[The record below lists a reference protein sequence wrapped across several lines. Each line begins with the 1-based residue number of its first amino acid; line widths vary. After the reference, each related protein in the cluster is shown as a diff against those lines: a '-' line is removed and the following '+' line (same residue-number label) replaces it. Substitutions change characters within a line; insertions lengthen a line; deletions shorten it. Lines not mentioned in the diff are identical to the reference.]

1 MKYEKNILRG
11 LEFLKDAPAISDSH
25 TMVQNSR
32 YLDAPASGCWY
43 PRKKPG
49 DQIQKGEL
57 LGEIRNIFSEPLCR
71 IHAETDGVVLY
82 VSDSV
87 SWNRGRSAHDRI
99 WRIGKGSMTMISAI
113 EQRVRHYWTLRS
125 HDFGTVRKNELE
137 NEMGQ
142 KWLREIE
149 RLLPEKDHLRIL
161 DVGTGTGFFAV
172 LLAQTGHQV
181 EGIDLTPAMLEEAKS
196 LAAQRNLDI
205 VFREMDAQAL
215 SYAEE
220 SFDVVLSRNLT
231 WTLPEP
237 EKAYREWFRV
247 LKPGGWLLNFD
258 ADYAANVR
266 SHSMQNCKV
275 APDSPYGHI
284 GMTDALQQEN
294 DEITLSMDIGQ
305 LRPAWDL
312 CVLRRIGFS
321 DCRTDVTVGQRILG
335 TLDLTHAPMFGIW
348 ARKA

>member
-1 MKYEKNILRG
+1 
-11 LEFLKDAPAISDSH
+11 
-25 TMVQNSR
+25 
-32 YLDAPASGCWY
+32 
-43 PRKKPG
+43 
-49 DQIQKGEL
+49 
-57 LGEIRNIFSEPLCR
+57 
-71 IHAETDGVVLY
+71 
-82 VSDSV
+82 
-87 SWNRGRSAHDRI
+87 
-99 WRIGKGSMTMISAI
+99 MISAM

-125 HDFGTVRKNELE
+125 HDFGAVRKNELE

-149 RLLPEKDHLRIL
+149 RLLPEKEHLRIL

-181 EGIDLTPAMLEEAKS
+181 EGIDLTPAMLEEARS

-266 SHSMQNCKV
+266 SRSTQNRRV
-275 APDSPYGHI
+275 PADSPYGHV
-284 GMTDALQQEN
+284 GMTDRLQREN
-294 DEITLSMDIGQ
+294 DEITLTMDVGRA
-305 LRPAWDL
+305 RPAWDRE
-312 CVLRRIGFS
+312 VLEGIGFA
-321 DCRTDVTVGQRILG
+321 DCRVDTRVGRRILG
-335 TLDLTHAPMFGIW
+335 LLDLEHAPMFGIA
-348 ARKA
+348 ARKP